1 MWGAA
6 IVDWSTAGTGPR
18 RGRGCGPS
26 GWAETRCRHEREASK
41 SAEKSTLPLQED
53 DPIVPPNGNES
64 CPNREASVVV
74 DDGDG

>member
-1 MWGAA
+1 VRRSW
-6 IVDWSTAGTGPR
+6 TGQR
-18 RGRGCGPS
+18 RGRVHGADGAAGPR
-26 GWAETRCRHEREASK
+26 GGRKTRCGHEREASK
-41 SAEKSTLPLQED
+41 GAEKSTLPLEED